1 MSKISCTILI
11 TRECP
16 EFFSKSSVLSI
27 SQFGSDRN
35 ELRKRLVSGIRVC
48 KYVFI
53 RTHWAPL
60 RVNIHASTNDI
71 ARSVRATSL
80 EIALI
85 NERIIKERIEKKR
98 FEGERQKR
106 IRIKYSISYTISLS
120 LFSASR
126 RVLENCLAR
135 NISRKYLAR
144 GNWLRERRRMSQFT
158 IACLPSTPRPS
169 WFAAK
174 RSFIRKMID
183 ASFHFRFLEQNFTRI
198 RGKNLGENLR
208 FLNNER
214 K

>member
-1 MSKISCTILI
+1 MQIRIYTYSLGATPCEYSCLH
-11 TRECP
+11 EWY
-16 EFFSKSSVLSI
+16 SAVGSSHLA
-27 SQFGSDRN
+27 RN
-35 ELRKRLVSGIRVC
+35 CV
-48 KYVFI
+48 
-53 RTHWAPL
+53 
-60 RVNIHASTNDI
+60 I
-71 ARSVRATSL
+71 A
-80 EIALI
+80 EI

-106 IRIKYSISYTISLS
+106 IRIKYSISYAISLF

-126 RVLENCLAR
+126 RALENCLAR

>member
-71 ARSVRATSL
+71 ARSVGSSHLARNCV
-80 EIALI
+80 IAEI

-106 IRIKYSISYTISLS
+106 IRIKYSISYAISLF

-126 RVLENCLAR
+126 RALENCLAR

-198 RGKNLGENLR
+198 RR
-208 FLNNER
+208 R
-214 K
+214 KFTIP

>member
-71 ARSVRATSL
+71 ARSVGSSHLARNCV
-80 EIALI
+80 IAEI

-98 FEGERQKR
+98 FEGERETDSDKIFNILR
-106 IRIKYSISYTISLS
+106 NLFFSLCS
-120 LFSASR
+120 QR
-126 RVLENCLAR
+126 RDERWKIVSHATF
-135 NISRKYLAR
+135 R
-144 GNWLRERRRMSQFT
+144 GN
-158 IACLPSTPRPS
+158 I
-169 WFAAK
+169 
-174 RSFIRKMID
+174 
-183 ASFHFRFLEQNFTRI
+183 
-198 RGKNLGENLR
+198 
-208 FLNNER
+208 
-214 K
+214 